1 MNFLIAASTLHLLL
15 AKAPSLTREVF
26 DRPGTYV
33 SIPVGNDTE
42 SLIPQSWK
50 VSPLFHFTSIPALR
64 AAFRQGWIP
73 CHTALGYDNERWP
86 FTPISEQQH
95 PTKAVRTFARIVHR
109 NFCTYFQLGNLPV
122 NGSPMGGARWAHAI
136 DIQAQYA
143 ERDPTTYRQIVLQD
157 AWIARK
163 LNPNIQIFAG
173 ISTNPPPGTPVTLQE
188 LRKDILATK
197 GVVNG
202 YWFDIPKKGPY
213 CPNCG
218 KQNFQLAVR
227 LLSWIHSHDHGN
239 QNQ

>member
-1 MNFLIAASTLHLLL
+1 MDFLMTASTLHLLL

-33 SIPVGNDTE
+33 SIPAGDNTE
-42 SLIPQSWK
+42 SMIPKGWK

-73 CHTALGYDNERWP
+73 FHTAIGYDNERWH
-86 FTPISEQQH
+86 FTPSTEQQH
-95 PTKAVRTFARIVHR
+95 PSQAVRAFARIVHR
-109 NFCTYFQLGNLPV
+109 NFCNYVQLGNLPV
-122 NGSPMGGARWAHAI
+122 NGYPMGGARWAQAI

-143 ERDPTTYRQIVLQD
+143 ERDQAKYRQIVLQD
-157 AWIARK
+157 AQIARK

-202 YWFDIPKKGPY
+202 YWFAVPKKGTY
-213 CPNCG
+213 CPHCG
-218 KQNFQLAVR
+218 KQNILLAVR
-227 LLSWIHSHDHGN
+227 FLQWISEK
-239 QNQ
+239 